1 MSTAAITDTPPRT
14 APDEASLVP
23 ALAVHNVSHAYGT
36 RQALQDVSLTVAQ
49 SRFTALLGLN
59 GAGKTTLFSLITRLY
74 DTRHGSIEVLGHRVS
89 REPGRALRLLGVVFQ
104 ARTLDLDISVMDNL
118 LYHAALHGIGR
129 REARKRALAALQE
142 IELADRA
149 KDAVRRLSGGQ
160 MRRIEIARAL
170 LHRPRVLVLDEPTV
184 GLDVASRAAILRHVR
199 SLVRERG
206 VAVLWATHLLD
217 EVATDDAV
225 VVLHRG
231 RVLAAGDVTDVV
243 ASSGAADMRSAFI
256 ALTGAAPENA
266 GVSITRTGDRT
277 LGFTLGQ
284 YLICLRGIAWR
295 EALRFL
301 NQRERF
307 VSALVRPLVW
317 LFIFAAGFRQILGV
331 SIIPPYETYV
341 LYEVY
346 VTPGLMAMIQ
356 LFNGMQSSLSMVYD
370 REMGNMRML
379 LVSPF
384 PRWFLLTGKL
394 LASTVVS
401 ISQVYAYL
409 VVAWLWGI
417 EPPIWGYITVL
428 PALALSGMM
437 LGALGMLL
445 SSVIRQLEN
454 FAGVMNFVIFPM
466 FFASSAL
473 YPLWLVQQSSPVVY
487 TICRLNPFTYAVEL
501 IRFALYM
508 EIDWTSLAVVVVMT
522 IVFTTGAIIAYDP
535 ARGLIA
541 RRGGGGA

>member
-1 MSTAAITDTPPRT
+1 MSTAAITDTPAGT
-14 APDEASLVP
+14 TPDEASLVP

-49 SRFTALLGLN
+49 ARFTALLGLN

-231 RVLAAGDVTDVV
+231 RVLASGEVSNVVT
-243 ASSGAADMRSAFI
+243 SSGAADMRSAFI
-256 ALTGAAPENA
+256 ALTGATPENA
-266 GVSITRTGDRT
+266 
-277 LGFTLGQ
+277 
-284 YLICLRGIAWR
+284 
-295 EALRFL
+295 E
-301 NQRERF
+301 
-307 VSALVRPLVW
+307 
-317 LFIFAAGFRQILGV
+317 
-331 SIIPPYETYV
+331 
-341 LYEVY
+341 
-346 VTPGLMAMIQ
+346 
-356 LFNGMQSSLSMVYD
+356 
-370 REMGNMRML
+370 
-379 LVSPF
+379 
-384 PRWFLLTGKL
+384 
-394 LASTVVS
+394 
-401 ISQVYAYL
+401 
-409 VVAWLWGI
+409 
-417 EPPIWGYITVL
+417 
-428 PALALSGMM
+428 
-437 LGALGMLL
+437 
-445 SSVIRQLEN
+445 
-454 FAGVMNFVIFPM
+454 
-466 FFASSAL
+466 
-473 YPLWLVQQSSPVVY
+473 
-487 TICRLNPFTYAVEL
+487 
-501 IRFALYM
+501 
-508 EIDWTSLAVVVVMT
+508 
-522 IVFTTGAIIAYDP
+522 
-535 ARGLIA
+535 
-541 RRGGGGA
+541 